1 MSANVLQFLSQAD
14 EEAVCDNTLI
24 ANFLTV
30 GASVPYMIHHSAI
43 MKNNV
48 DKPNNS
54 NKFYYKLIV
63 KYVYTH

>member
-14 EEAVCDNTLI
+14 EEVVCDNTLI

-30 GASVPYMIHHSAI
+30 GASVPYMIHHSAV

-48 DKPNNS
+48 EKSNNS